1 MVIIRRKMKD
11 RINDWGL
18 TYNIDYSST
27 GRKLRPHERE
37 SFTVRLCPSC
47 NGVYENTHNQYM
59 KTTNTHRY
67 KGFPTIG
74 LKRRKC
80 PKCS

>member
-1 MVIIRRKMKD
+1 MKEG
-11 RINDWGL
+11 INDWGL
-18 TYNIDYSST
+18 TYNMDNST
-27 GRKLRPHERE
+27 VERTKLRPHERE

-67 KGFPTIG
+67 REFPTIG
-74 LKRRKC
+74 LRREKC

>member
-1 MVIIRRKMKD
+1 MKD

-27 GRKLRPHERE
+27 GRKSRTEERE
-37 SFTVRLCPSC
+37 TFTVRLCPSC
-47 NGVYENTHNQYM
+47 NEAYENTHNQYK

-67 KGFPTIG
+67 KEFPTIG
-74 LKRRKC
+74 LKRKKC

>member
-1 MVIIRRKMKD
+1 MKE
-11 RINDWGL
+11 RVNDWGL
-18 TYNIDYSST
+18 IYNIDYRST

-47 NGVYENTHNQYM
+47 NGVYENTHNQYK
-59 KTTNTHRY
+59 KTINTHRY

-74 LKRRKC
+74 LRRKKC

>member
-1 MVIIRRKMKD
+1 MKEG
-11 RINDWGL
+11 INDWGL
-18 TYNIDYSST
+18 MYNIDSST
-27 GRKLRPHERE
+27 KGRTKLRPHERE

-47 NGVYENTHNQYM
+47 NEAYENTHNQYM
-59 KTTNTHRY
+59 KTVNTHRY

>member
-1 MVIIRRKMKD
+1 MKEII
-11 RINDWGL
+11 NHWGL
-18 TYNIDYSST
+18 YYNIDSST
-27 GRKLRPHERE
+27 TGRTKLRPHERE

-47 NGVYENTHNQYM
+47 HGVYENTHNQYK

-74 LKRRKC
+74 LKREKC

>member
-1 MVIIRRKMKD
+1 MVKEG
-11 RINDWGL
+11 INDWGL
-18 TYNIDYSST
+18 YYNIDSST
-27 GRKLRPHERE
+27 KGRKLRPHERE

-47 NGVYENTHNQYM
+47 SEVYENTHNQYK

-67 KGFPTIG
+67 EGFPTIG
-74 LKRRKC
+74 LRREKC

>member
-1 MVIIRRKMKD
+1 MKEG
-11 RINDWGL
+11 INDWGL
-18 TYNIDYSST
+18 YYNINYSST
-27 GRKLRPHERE
+27 ERRKLRPHERE

-67 KGFPTIG
+67 KEFPTIG
-74 LKRRKC
+74 LKREKC
-80 PKCS
+80 PRCS

>member
-1 MVIIRRKMKD
+1 MKEG
-11 RINDWGL
+11 INDWGL
-18 TYNIDYSST
+18 MYNIDCSTT

-47 NGVYENTHNQYM
+47 NSVYENIHNQYK
-59 KTTNTHRY
+59 KTVSTHRY
-67 KGFPTIG
+67 KEFPTIG
-74 LKRRKC
+74 LRRRKC

>member
-1 MVIIRRKMKD
+1 MATIRRKMKEG
-11 RINDWGL
+11 INDWGL
-18 TYNIDYSST
+18 MYNIDNSSV

-47 NGVYENTHNQYM
+47 NFVYE
-59 KTTNTHRY
+59 NTHRY

-74 LKRRKC
+74 LKRAKC

>member
-1 MVIIRRKMKD
+1 MKEG
-11 RINDWGL
+11 INDWGL
-18 TYNIDYSST
+18 MYNIDNSSV
-27 GRKLRPHERE
+27 GRKPRREERE

-47 NGVYENTHNQYM
+47 NEAYENIHNQYK

-67 KGFPTIG
+67 KEFPTIG
-74 LKRRKC
+74 LRREKC

>member
-1 MVIIRRKMKD
+1 MKEG
-11 RINDWGL
+11 INDWGL
-18 TYNIDYSST
+18 MYNIDSNT
-27 GRKLRPHERE
+27 KGRTKLRPHERE

-47 NGVYENTHNQYM
+47 NGVYENTHNQYK
-59 KTTNTHRY
+59 KTINTHRY

-74 LKRRKC
+74 LRRKKC